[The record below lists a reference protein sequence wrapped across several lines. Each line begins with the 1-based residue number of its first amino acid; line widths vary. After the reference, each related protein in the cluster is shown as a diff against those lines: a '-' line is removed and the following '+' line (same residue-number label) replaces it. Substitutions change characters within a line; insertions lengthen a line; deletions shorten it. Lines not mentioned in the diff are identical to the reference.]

1 MTLRRIA
8 AKCIM
13 FNLNNFCAQE
23 FRPSQLGVG
32 TPKGA
37 ESAVHALRAY
47 LNSESNKNKVVLKID
62 MKNAFN
68 SIRRDVILPIVLRKL
83 PNLYNYVYQNYG
95 QSSNLFFGD
104 NII

>member
-1 MTLRRIA
+1 MGMTLRRIA

-62 MKNAFN
+62 MNAS
-68 SIRRDVILPIVLRKL
+68 SICLDKI
-83 PNLYNYVYQNYG
+83 
-95 QSSNLFFGD
+95 FFVQD
-104 NII
+104 NIEIVHDKNFVHG

>member
-62 MKNAFN
+62 MNAS
-68 SIRRDVILPIVLRKL
+68 SICLDKI
-83 PNLYNYVYQNYG
+83 
-95 QSSNLFFGD
+95 FFVQD
-104 NII
+104 NIEIVHDKNFVHG